1 MRQQQQRT
9 GAPAKLP
16 AKCVHSDGKQS
27 FAFAFFRKKADV
39 QSKFSSLTTWWL
51 RVVVPGSL
59 TRSADVEDARNLQQ
73 QLRRRQRQQLLL
85 Q

>member
-27 FAFAFFRKKADV
+27 FAFAFSERK
-39 QSKFSSLTTWWL
+39 QMSK
-51 RVVVPGSL
+51 V
-59 TRSADVEDARNLQQ
+59 NLAA
-73 QLRRRQRQQLLL
+73 
-85 Q
+85 